1 MDCTCN
7 GHPGAGDDCQGESCC
22 TRIDVPGGTFD
33 LPRDDRSV
41 ARGVRVAGF
50 TLDKYEATVGRF
62 RAWVDAGHPLPED
75 GALLYRYDD
84 GREVRWSRAQ
94 KVQPEMA
101 GWQRYDTWSGGD
113 ERRPKNFVTWATALA
128 FCAYAGGRLPTEAEW
143 KYAAVGGDE
152 QRPYPWGSA
161 APTPARAVYNCSGD
175 GKPDCALSDIL
186 PVGSR
191 PDGAGRWGHA
201 DLAGSMFEWTLE
213 PGATRG
219 GGFCFIGGVDRRT
232 QPLPTALTRREDDP
246 DTMSH
251 MVGVRCA
258 YDAPAG
264 G

>member
-1 MDCTCN
+1 M
-7 GHPGAGDDCQGESCC
+7 C

-62 RAWVDAGHPLPED
+62 RAWVDAAIRSPKTARSSTATTTAGRFAGPARRRSSRNGRLAALRHLERRRRASPEELRDLGD
-75 GALLYRYDD
+75 GAGLLRLRGRPAAD
-84 GREVRWSRAQ
+84 GGGVEICSR
-94 KVQPEMA
+94 
-101 GWQRYDTWSGGD
+101 G
-113 ERRPKNFVTWATALA
+113 RR
-128 FCAYAGGRLPTEAEW
+128 R
-143 KYAAVGGDE
+143 AAPV
-152 QRPYPWGSA
+152 PWGSA

-191 PDGAGRWGHA
+191 PDGAGQWGHA
-201 DLAGSMFEWTLE
+201 DLAGSMFEWTLK

-246 DTMSH
+246 DTMGH